1 MFRTQQ
7 RHALKFVCD
16 DRQNA
21 KAAEFFA
28 ELIWL
33 DNKYRLKVRIT
44 SYDVGMN
51 RRLKPSSILRII
63 QEAASRHLEQ
73 DGLTY
78 EYMRS
83 KGVVF
88 LLVKECVKINSYPRC
103 EDIVTAETWF
113 HGYEGVAFVREVRFL
128 SEAGETLI
136 EAQTNWVTADPETH
150 RIIRPSMF
158 PFSMPEVSDCVANV
172 KPRRIRIPKDAEMA
186 GIREVR
192 FSDIDCNSHM
202 NNTVYADIMC
212 DYFPGSL
219 SERELREFQIEY
231 SNEALLGDKITILTA
246 ASEDGYLF
254 EGKVGDKKCFAAFA
268 R

>member
-1 MFRTQQ
+1 
-7 RHALKFVCD
+7 
-16 DRQNA
+16 
-21 KAAEFFA
+21 
-28 ELIWL
+28 
-33 DNKYRLKVRIT
+33 VRIT

-63 QEAASRHLEQ
+63 QEVACRHLEQ
-73 DGLTY
+73 DGLSY

-83 KGVVF
+83 KGIVF

-103 EDIVTAETWF
+103 DDIITAETWF
-113 HGYEGVAFVREVRFL
+113 HGYEGVAFVRCVRLL
-128 SEAGETLI
+128 SEEGEPLI
-136 EAQTNWVTADPETH
+136 EAQTNWVTANPDTH

-158 PFSMPEVSDCVANV
+158 PFPMPEANEWAVDV
-172 KPRRIRIPKDAEMA
+172 KPRRIVMPKDAEMA

-219 SERELREFQIEY
+219 SERELKEFQIEY
-231 SNEALLGDKITILTA
+231 SNEALLGDKITIFTA

-254 EGKVGDKKCFAAFA
+254 EGKVGSKKCFAAFA